1 MTTAK
6 TTGICPFCGSK
17 NIEEMKHIISPFNQ
31 KDYKL
36 MNCFNCCLQFF
47 IPLVF
52 ENVYE
57 TEVLEEYVRF
67 HQGKRTFPPW
77 TKELI
82 RVIKKLNIDL
92 ENKKVLEIG
101 AGDGINYSALHEA
114 YQVTSTNYYAVEF
127 DSKSVKQCRLKGI
140 THIINAKFDRITVS
154 KIRKRF
160 DIILLLEV
168 LEHQTNPKEFI
179 ELVFDLLDQDGLII
193 LTVPNRERYFLQ
205 YVEFQG
211 DLPPHHFLRFNKMFF
226 RKNFANHLF
235 YLKDFKHKYKIKS
248 IKAAALKLTSRF
260 NINHRGWIVFSP
272 LVPIIYWVISVIAY
286 IKGEGIIAMLFR

>member
-92 ENKKVLEIG
+92 ENKKVLVPYKSVVIKKKK
-101 AGDGINYSALHEA
+101 N
-114 YQVTSTNYYAVEF
+114 
-127 DSKSVKQCRLKGI
+127 SKSRTIYSGKPAYHCGI
-140 THIINAKFDRITVS
+140 HAHCMQSMSARPS
-154 KIRKRF
+154 
-160 DIILLLEV
+160 LY
-168 LEHQTNPKEFI
+168 P
-179 ELVFDLLDQDGLII
+179 
-193 LTVPNRERYFLQ
+193 
-205 YVEFQG
+205 
-211 DLPPHHFLRFNKMFF
+211 M
-226 RKNFANHLF
+226 A
-235 YLKDFKHKYKIKS
+235 
-248 IKAAALKLTSRF
+248 
-260 NINHRGWIVFSP
+260 
-272 LVPIIYWVISVIAY
+272 
-286 IKGEGIIAMLFR
+286 